1 MSKDIYFFKRIEKKY
16 RIGLTDKENLL
27 SEISDKLIPD
37 SHGKSRI
44 FSLYLDTPDYRLI
57 RASIEAKTYKEKL
70 RLRCYGTPNDD
81 SKVFFEIKKK
91 FKGVVYKRRVA
102 MTLSDAKNYIYNG
115 RIPEDSQ
122 IMREIDYA
130 MHFYNRPTPSTLI
143 TYDREAYY
151 LKDAPYVRITF
162 DSNIKYQSGEL
173 FRETE
178 SVSPILSSDEYV
190 LEIKTDG
197 AMPLWLSH
205 ALDKC
210 EILPSSFSKYGTAYR
225 EIMTNVP
232 ELILV

>member
-1 MSKDIYFFKRIEKKY
+1 MSKDIYIFKRIEKKY
-16 RIGLTDKENLL
+16 RISLTDKENLL

-70 RLRCYGTPNDD
+70 RLRCYGIPNDD

-102 MTLSDAKNYIYNG
+102 MTLTDAKNYIYNG
-115 RIPEDSQ
+115 RNPEDSQ

-130 MHFYNRPTPSTLI
+130 MKFYNHPAPSMLI

-151 LKDAPYVRITF
+151 LKDAQYVRITF
-162 DSNIKYQSGEL
+162 DSNIKYQLGEL
-173 FRETE
+173 FYENG
-178 SVSPILSSDEYV
+178 SGKQILSDDKCI

-205 ALDKC
+205 ALDKY

-225 EIMTNVP
+225 EMLTNVP
-232 ELILV
+232 EPILV

>member
-1 MSKDIYFFKRIEKKY
+1 MSKDIYIFKRIEKKY
-16 RIGLTDKENLL
+16 RISLTDKENLL

>member
-1 MSKDIYFFKRIEKKY
+1 MSKDIYIFKRIEKKY
-16 RIGLTDKENLL
+16 RITQSEKDNLL
-27 SEISDKLIPD
+27 SEISERLIPD
-37 SHGKSRI
+37 VHGKSRI

-178 SVSPILSSDEYV
+178 NTRPILSSDEYV